1 MSERLHYFTEATT
14 AVSFDCSDSDIDSDL
29 EDSRRPISP
38 TDRAKQHA
46 RQLQLWSD
54 EARQRRRGTLPSSP
68 QNIERARPPAD
79 RQQSN
84 LSERARISGNGRR
97 VARSQSAKNL
107 RIRVTPS
114 SSSKSLLSDVSE
126 HNENGQSSL
135 PQGLFSL
142 PSSPTPLTPAHKS
155 LPTRITVLQPSKNH
169 SERVDENT
177 VLTEMLTKD
186 PEIVAPSN
194 EKLVTVTK
202 TMSAPYESR
211 EVKESD
217 YKATCNATLHADVD
231 GMVMPKRARRST
243 TNARTRGNHPLS
255 LLKRRARSSAAGTD
269 RFGDGRS
276 DDASGRPS
284 LTRRM
289 SFSRAVKRLSFSRLW
304 KRS

>member
-54 EARQRRRGTLPSSP
+54 EARQRRRGTLHASP
-68 QNIERARPPAD
+68 QNVERARPPAD

-84 LSERARISGNGRR
+84 LSERARMSGNGRR

-126 HNENGQSSL
+126 HNEHAQTSL
-135 PQGLFSL
+135 PMAPFSL
-142 PSSPTPLTPAHKS
+142 PSSPMPITPAHKS
-155 LPTRITVLQPSKNH
+155 LPTRITILQPLNRP
-169 SERVDENT
+169 ERVNENT
-177 VLTEMLTKD
+177 VLSDQLAKD
-186 PEIVAPSN
+186 PEIITPPI

-217 YKATCNATLHADVD
+217 YKASCNRTLPHGDEN
-231 GMVMPKRARRST
+231 MPMHRRARRST
-243 TNARTRGNHPLS
+243 TNARSRGSHPLS
-255 LLKRRARSSAAGTD
+255 LLMRRARSSAAGTD
-269 RFGDGRS
+269 RFADGRS
-276 DDASGRPS
+276 DETGGRPS
-284 LTRRM
+284 LSRRM
-289 SFSRAVKRLSFSRLW
+289 SFSRAVKRLSLSRLW
-304 KRS
+304 KRC